1 MKDDLATEQ
10 DWVPFHE
17 AARRLAGVDGER
29 LLLPG
34 QVVFTNS
41 SRKLSEAG
49 KNGRLPSRGILDKT
63 GELQAIPPRDWQKC
77 VRDQDGLYA
86 VARKCFLREPGYRI
100 PRYTNVEINWTEF
113 ARASEDATNRH
124 TIGRLPEVN
133 MDALQ
138 CAFDIECNERGPPDK
153 NGPKDWRTQADL
165 ARWILNWSVDRK
177 QEISHPTAK
186 RYAKKLLDQKSK
198 STSDPF

>member
-1 MKDDLATEQ
+1 MKDDLASEQ

-41 SRKLSEAG
+41 SRKLIEAG
-49 KNGRLPSRGILDKT
+49 KNGRLSSRGILDET
-63 GELQAIPPRDWQKC
+63 GELQKISSSDWQNC
-77 VRDQDGLYA
+77 VRNDPGLFA
-86 VARKCFLREPGYRI
+86 VARHCELREPERRI
-100 PRYTNVEINWTEF
+100 PRYTSVEINWTEF

-124 TIGRLPEVN
+124 TIGRLPELN
-133 MDALQ
+133 MDDLQ
-138 CAFDIECNERGPPDK
+138 CAFDYECKTRGLP
-153 NGPKDWRTQADL
+153 NNGGPKGWRSRADL
-165 ARWILNWSVDRK
+165 ARWIVNWSVDRK
-177 QEISHPTAK
+177 QEISHSTAK